1 MKEIKVHLEEDH
13 ISKLTSEAQQ
23 QNISRS
29 DLIRQKLKPHGYDR
43 TSYARAVE
51 AAART
56 IPGITIQA
64 ADWKDKTAALRQKP
78 PEADIQAER
87 NHPDM
92 IGVTAIKLRGGDIR
106 FVFTKEAFCRL
117 VDRYP

>member
-13 ISKLTSEAQQ
+13 ISKLTAEAQQ

-29 DLIRQKLKPHGYDR
+29 DLIRQKLKSQGYDS

-56 IPGITIQA
+56 IPGIPRSQLEHMVAKVITTLA
-64 ADWKDKTAALRQKP
+64 TPR
-78 PEADIQAER
+78 
-87 NHPDM
+87 
-92 IGVTAIKLRGGDIR
+92 
-106 FVFTKEAFCRL
+106 
-117 VDRYP
+117 